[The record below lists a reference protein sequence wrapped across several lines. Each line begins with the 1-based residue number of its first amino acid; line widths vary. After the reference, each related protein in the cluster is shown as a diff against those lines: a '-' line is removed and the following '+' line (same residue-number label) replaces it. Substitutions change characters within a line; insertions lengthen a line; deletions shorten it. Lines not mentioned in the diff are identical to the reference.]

1 MAPAICLILKYP
13 KIKSKSTFLVSF
25 EVCLIGLK
33 QCFQHFQPRM
43 AQGWAKLAQLP
54 LNLWNSKNKGQRKW
68 NDCRNQINIQKDQ
81 HKITNKLFEV
91 QTKTEF
97 STAENHLNRM
107 KSNTNLL
114 VKNIKLNS
122 STEVYLL
129 LNKEKYFR
137 LNRSRK

>member
-1 MAPAICLILKYP
+1 MPYLKIP
-13 KIKSKSTFLVSF
+13 KDKN
-25 EVCLIGLK
+25 
-33 QCFQHFQPRM
+33 
-43 AQGWAKLAQLP
+43 
-54 LNLWNSKNKGQRKW
+54 LNLPFWCHLKFVWLGWNSASSTSSRGWHKGGQSLRSYHWTCGTLKTKVNER